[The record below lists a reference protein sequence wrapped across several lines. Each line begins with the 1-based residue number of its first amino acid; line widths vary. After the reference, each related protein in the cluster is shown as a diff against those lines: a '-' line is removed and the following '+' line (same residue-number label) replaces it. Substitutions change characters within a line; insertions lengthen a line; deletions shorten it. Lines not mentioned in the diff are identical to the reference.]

1 MKKISYLLLALLIC
15 LLCFGCAARPDLGH
29 LPDYTK
35 ISFSSLDDLSDF
47 LSGGEMKQRFAMIEM
62 GFSKDEKASILD
74 FSKEAKNYLLP
85 ILKTTEAPECI
96 EIRTVYGTMD
106 PHISIEF
113 EQYSI
118 TLFYPSVAYISDIQA
133 GNLQE
138 YYRKAHP
145 SFNRPDSYNEE
156 QFLTIEPIELSR
168 TDMDSEAILFVS
180 HVSAPYIEFIRDG
193 LIVRITYYNGYG
205 APDQEALI
213 KLANEV
219 IFENVNL
226 NKK

>member
-1 MKKISYLLLALLIC
+1 MKKIICLLLALLIC

-85 ILKTTEAPECI
+85 ILKTTEAPEYI
-96 EIRTVYGTMD
+96 EIRTVYGSMD
-106 PHISIEF
+106 PHISIEY

-118 TLFYPSVAYISDIQA
+118 TLFYPSATHMGDIQA

-180 HVSAPYIEFIRDG
+180 HVSAPYIEFVRDG
-193 LIVRITYYNGYG
+193 LIIRITNFYNYG
-205 APDQEALI
+205 SLEQDTLI

-219 IFENVNL
+219 IFEDINL